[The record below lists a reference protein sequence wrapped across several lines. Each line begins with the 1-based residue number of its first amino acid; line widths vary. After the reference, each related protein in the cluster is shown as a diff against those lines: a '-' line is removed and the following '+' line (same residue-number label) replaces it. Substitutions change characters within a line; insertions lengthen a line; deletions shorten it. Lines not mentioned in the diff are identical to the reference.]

1 MAEVHTATVRLGDKE
16 IVLETGKLAP
26 QAKGAI
32 LARMGE
38 TVVLAAVTASQNR
51 SDKGFFP
58 LSVEYMERLYAGGRI
73 SSSRFVKREGRPP
86 EQSILNG
93 RLIDRSL
100 RPLFPKGFAN
110 EVQVAI
116 TVLAIDGEHD
126 AAMLGLIAASA
137 ALHISDIPWNGP
149 LAGIRM
155 GYVNDTIIMNP
166 TDTELNDSRL
176 DLIVSGT
183 AENIVMVEA
192 AAKEVSEQVV
202 LEAFDKVGPVL
213 ADICKGIEELR
224 TKVGKEKFAFT
235 VPVVTDEVKK
245 AIEAYVQPKVQE
257 ILDAIAAKK
266 MNKEDAM
273 SDMKKEVAASFKD
286 QEGYT
291 SEAISEVVDALFKY
305 GVRGKTIKDKI
316 RVDGRGVDEV
326 RELTIEAG
334 VLPRVHGSAIFK
346 RGMTQSLTV
355 VTLGSPALEQLM
367 ESADGEEKKR
377 YMHHYNFPPY
387 SVGEVG
393 RFGSPGRREIGHGNL
408 AERALSAV
416 IPGEDVFPYAI
427 RVVNE
432 IMSSNGSSS
441 MASVCGSTLALMDAG
456 VPITKPVS
464 GVAMG
469 LMKDEASDTYVVL
482 TDIAGIEDATG
493 DMDFKVAGTTEGI
506 TALQMDI
513 KISGVSKE
521 IMKDALAAARR
532 ARLHILDAMLAV
544 IPTHRPQLSQ
554 YAPKVVRVMIDPDM
568 IGLVIGGGGKTINQ
582 IIKDC
587 GVSVDIEDDGTVMI
601 AGVSQEGVDKA
612 KAMVEA
618 ITHEVKVGDVYEG
631 VVRRIMPFGAFIE
644 LVPGKDGMAHISKL
658 APYRVGKVEDVVNIG
673 DTVSV
678 KVIEIDSEK
687 RVNLTLDVKD
697 EWPKGD
703 RGAEDGERRE
713 RDGGRDRND
722 RGRGGRGRW

>member
-192 AAKEVSEQVV
+192 AAKEVSEEVV